1 MPVPSQPGSDRF
13 DPEQALQSLHDGCC
27 VVSSDWRILFA
38 NRAFERMLGVPSS
51 DYLGRDLWQF
61 FPSLAESPE
70 AELARATMIDG
81 KMRSYRI
88 ESRDPRIAGVYDI
101 RLTPMPDGG
110 LCVQVR
116 DVSESSRFE
125 RELADRSEEN
135 ASLREVARAL
145 AEELDLS
152 AILRLICEEAASQCD
167 APGASVGRIEQTRVR
182 VVASH
187 GTFDRV
193 AGRYFDLAGSLTER
207 AIRKRSVAYT
217 DDYQRDF
224 ARSAAQLRTFDVGPA
239 MAVPLLAHGQMLGVL
254 LVGRPIGGTT
264 FVERDG
270 RRLRGIADHASLAM
284 WKAQLV
290 EQLQVANVT
299 KSEFMAMVSHE
310 LRTPLTALTGYEELL
325 ADKVLGPLTEQQL
338 GAVERMRT
346 STQLLSSIIEEI
358 LTFSRLE
365 AGEELVR
372 PSEITAQEAM
382 RAAAVVLE
390 PLANEK
396 HLSLSTTA
404 PHRDIVLTTDGDMV
418 RRILV
423 NLGGNAVKFTSQ
435 GEVRL
440 EAGATNGEVRF
451 SVKDTG
457 IGIAPENLPRL
468 FQPFTQL
475 ESGFTRRFGG
485 TGLGLYISQRLA
497 LLLHGRIEVRSELGK
512 GSEFSLVL
520 PRRA

>member
-1 MPVPSQPGSDRF
+1 MSVPSQPGSDRF

-27 VVSSDWRILFA
+27 VVSSEWRILFA
-38 NRAFERMLGVPSS
+38 NHAFERMLGVPRT
-51 DYLGRDLWQF
+51 DYLGHDLWQF

-81 KMRSYRI
+81 KTRSYRI

-145 AEELDLS
+145 AEEVDLS
-152 AILRLICEEAASQCD
+152 AILRLICEEAASQCA
-167 APGASVGRIEQTRVR
+167 APAASVGRIEQTRVR
-182 VVASH
+182 VVAAH

-193 AGRYFDLAGSLTER
+193 VGGHFDLAGSLTER

-217 DDYQRDF
+217 GDYQRDF

-239 MAVPLLAHGQMLGVL
+239 MAVPLLAHRQVLGVL
-254 LVGRPIGGTT
+254 LVARPIGGAA
-264 FVERDG
+264 FGERDG
-270 RRLRGIADHASLAM
+270 RRLRGIADHAALAV
-284 WKAQLV
+284 WKSQLM

-299 KSEFMAMVSHE
+299 KGEFMAMVSHE

-372 PSEITAQEAM
+372 QSEITAQEAV

-396 HLSLSTTA
+396 RLRLSTGA
-404 PHRDIVLTTDGDMV
+404 PDRDVVLTTDGDMV

-423 NLGGNAVKFTSQ
+423 NLGGNAVKFTNQ